1 MMMMLFLRRLFR
13 SKSSGRMHCFCSH
26 VWCVVCVVVSKNTR
40 SNCQLWKGKEKI
52 LSCGE
57 AKKEEGEKQYLG
69 FVNFFFE
76 KEERR
81 NREHVKNTEE
91 HCYNDTQNRINTRN
105 NVGWNAVR
113 APSHA
118 EGTKATLSFVFF
130 LSFFLS
136 DDVFVFLSSFY
147 DNERCWFFPTQMC
160 SAVVS

>member
-1 MMMMLFLRRLFR
+1 
-13 SKSSGRMHCFCSH
+13 
-26 VWCVVCVVVSKNTR
+26 
-40 SNCQLWKGKEKI
+40 

-91 HCYNDTQNRINTRN
+91 HCYTTTQNRINTRN

-118 EGTKATLSFVFF
+118 EGTKKCVLSLFVSR
-130 LSFFLS
+130 LCPL
-136 DDVFVFLSSFY
+136 
-147 DNERCWFFPTQMC
+147 
-160 SAVVS
+160 